1 MKTISRIA
9 YSNDKKNKTRS
20 ILIMMSIC
28 LTTMLLV
35 IISTVGNGVIHLQK
49 SQAAGSYGSNYGL
62 FIAADGTQ
70 LKEVERRAEISDIGI
85 MCTEGILKGNE
96 NGGFVSADETVRK
109 MLAAD
114 GTQLKEVERRAEISD
129 IGIMCTEGILKGNE
143 NGGFV
148 SADETVRKM
157 LPYNQEYVLK
167 EGTYPE
173 KAQEIAAGRA
183 FFDAVGYHDVKVG
196 DTVTLEYRSGMQSE
210 YAPVE
215 FTVSGILYDRDE
227 YTIEA
232 SYVVF
237 GSQDFYNE
245 RVAEGD
251 RQYNIYF
258 TLSDS
263 ANVSMNNVA
272 PVIKE
277 MASYVVFGSQ
287 DFYNERVAEGD
298 RQYNIYFTLS
308 DSANVS
314 MNNVAPVIKEIAD
327 SCGIDQKNVI
337 INDLYLQW
345 VLQPSYE
352 MIVVCGTLILGI
364 VLFSVVVIY
373 NIFQVGIA
381 QKVQEYGKIK
391 ALGATRKQ
399 MKQLIF
405 REGILLAVPSIPL
418 GLLFGFL
425 IAKVSFNWLVEQ
437 GNLVSSGIK
446 NHQVPLF
453 SLTIMLICIFV
464 SFLTVVLALRKP
476 MKIVS
481 RISPIEATRY
491 LDGSK
496 TQKQGRR
503 KGRKDVTVFS
513 MAMANVTGNPKRT
526 IATISPIEATR
537 YLDGSK
543 TQKQGRRK
551 GRKDVTVFSMAMANV
566 TGNPKR
572 TIATI
577 LTMGLSCVLFVII
590 SNYVGNIDT
599 EQDVTVFSMAMANVT
614 GNPKRTIATILT
626 MGLSCV
632 LFVII
637 SNYVGNIDTEHE
649 ARIAINHGQFELQ
662 LDYSQNYDEAYSE
675 NNLDT
680 ILQNNPLNDSLIK
693 EIKSI
698 PGVTDVLTREIV
710 SADLNGTKF
719 PVAIVNQED
728 FEMMRGDGDIGSMD
742 YAQAVKNG
750 DVFFGWSMWM
760 EADGY
765 SAGAP
770 ITFNFDNGSGTYTY
784 HGKIAGSF
792 VSADTYL
799 VIPEEVYRSVNPK
812 GTSYGY
818 LWVDCAKK
826 DVASVEQ
833 SLNDLLSDT
842 SHIKLNTYHAELQT
856 AEYASRMMKLGCY
869 LFMAIVGLIGFM
881 NLANTMIIN
890 ITTKK
895 QEYGV
900 LQAVGMTN
908 KQLNLSLQIQGLIF
922 TVGTICV
929 ALAAGLPLGYALFSY
944 AKHNGIFGMNVY
956 HVPLIPILVMIL
968 LVGILQIVLSCVLSS
983 NLKKETLVERIRYQG

>member
-9 YSNDKKNKTRS
+9 YSNDKRNRTRS
-20 ILIMMSIC
+20 ILIMMAIC

-62 FIAADGTQ
+62 FVSADGSQ
-70 LKEVERRAEISDIGI
+70 LKEVNRRAEIDATGT
-85 MCTEGILKGNE
+85 MCTEGIIKGNE
-96 NGGFVSADETVRK
+96 KGGFVCMDET
-109 MLAAD
+109 A
-114 GTQLKEVERRAEISD
+114 
-129 IGIMCTEGILKGNE
+129 
-143 NGGFV
+143 
-148 SADETVRKM
+148 RKM
-157 LPYNQEYVLK
+157 LPYNKEYELK
-167 EGTYPE
+167 EGKYPGGT
-173 KAQEIAAGRA
+173 QEIAAGRA

-227 YTIEA
+227 YTIE
-232 SYVVF
+232 
-237 GSQDFYNE
+237 
-245 RVAEGD
+245 
-251 RQYNIYF
+251 
-258 TLSDS
+258 
-263 ANVSMNNVA
+263 
-272 PVIKE
+272 
-277 MASYVVFGSQ
+277 ASYVVFGSQ

-405 REGILLAVPSIPL
+405 REGILLAAPSIPL

-526 IATISPIEATR
+526 IATI
-537 YLDGSK
+537 
-543 TQKQGRRK
+543 
-551 GRKDVTVFSMAMANV
+551 
-566 TGNPKR
+566 
-572 TIATI
+572 
-577 LTMGLSCVLFVII
+577 
-590 SNYVGNIDT
+590 
-599 EQDVTVFSMAMANVT
+599 
-614 GNPKRTIATILT
+614 LT

-662 LDYSQNYDEAYSE
+662 LDYSQNYDEAYPE

-680 ILQNNPLNDSLIK
+680 ILQNNPLNDSMIE

-698 PGVTDVLTREIV
+698 PGVTDVMTREIV
-710 SADLNGTKF
+710 SVNLNGTRF
-719 PVAIVNQED
+719 PADIVSKND
-728 FEMMRGDGDIGSMD
+728 FDFMRQDGDIGSMD
-742 YAQAVKNG
+742 YDQAVKNG
-750 DVFFGWSMWM
+750 EIFFGWSAWM
-760 EADGY
+760 EQDGY
-765 SAGAP
+765 AP
-770 ITFNFDNGSGTYTY
+770 GESIVFDFENGSETYTY
-784 HGKIAGSF
+784 QGKIAGSF

-799 VIPEEVYRSVNPK
+799 VIPEGVYRSMNPR
-812 GTSYGY
+812 GTAYGY
-818 LWVDCAKK
+818 LWVDCDKK

-833 SLNDLLSDT
+833 SLNTLISNT
-842 SHIKLNTYHAELQT
+842 SHIKMDTYHAQLQS
-856 AEYASRMMKLGCY
+856 AEFASSMMKLGCY

-881 NLANTMIIN
+881 NMANTMIMN

-895 QEYGV
+895 QEYGI

-908 KQLNLSLQIQGLIF
+908 KQLNLCLQLQGLIF

-929 ALAAGLPLGYALFSY
+929 ALVVGLPLGYVLFAY

-956 HVPLIPILVMIL
+956 HVPITPILAMIL
-968 LVGILQIVLSCVLSS
+968 LVSLLQIVLSCVLSS

>member
-9 YSNDKKNKTRS
+9 YSNDKRNRTRS
-20 ILIMMSIC
+20 ILIMMAIC

-62 FIAADGTQ
+62 FI
-70 LKEVERRAEISDIGI
+70 
-85 MCTEGILKGNE
+85 
-96 NGGFVSADETVRK
+96 
-109 MLAAD
+109 AAD

-227 YTIEA
+227 YTIE
-232 SYVVF
+232 
-237 GSQDFYNE
+237 
-245 RVAEGD
+245 
-251 RQYNIYF
+251 
-258 TLSDS
+258 
-263 ANVSMNNVA
+263 
-272 PVIKE
+272 
-277 MASYVVFGSQ
+277 ASYVVFGSQ

-453 SLTIMLICIFV
+453 SLPVMLLCIFV
-464 SFLTVVLALRKP
+464 SFLTVALALRKP

-491 LDGSK
+491 LENAE
-496 TQKQGRR
+496 TQKKGKRN
-503 KGRKDVTVFS
+503 GRKNVTVFS

-526 IATISPIEATR
+526 I
-537 YLDGSK
+537 G
-543 TQKQGRRK
+543 
-551 GRKDVTVFSMAMANV
+551 
-566 TGNPKR
+566 
-572 TIATI
+572 TI
-577 LTMGLSCVLFVII
+577 LTMGF
-590 SNYVGNIDT
+590 
-599 EQDVTVFSMAMANVT
+599 
-614 GNPKRTIATILT
+614 
-626 MGLSCV
+626 SCV

-649 ARIAINHGQFELQ
+649 ARLSVNHGQFELQ
-662 LDYSQNYDEAYSE
+662 LDYSAEYDERYPE

-680 ILQNNPLNDSLIK
+680 ILTDDPLNDSMIE

-698 PGVTDVLTREIV
+698 PGVTDVMTREIV
-710 SADLNGTKF
+710 SVNLNGTRF
-719 PVAIVNQED
+719 PADIVSKND
-728 FEMMRGDGDIGSMD
+728 FDFMRQDGDIGSMD
-742 YAQAVKNG
+742 YDQAVKNG
-750 DVFFGWSMWM
+750 EIFFGWSMWM
-760 EADGY
+760 EQDGY
-765 SAGAP
+765 AP
-770 ITFNFDNGSGTYTY
+770 GESIAFDFENGSGTYTY
-784 HGKIAGSF
+784 QGKIAGSF

-799 VIPEEVYRSVNPK
+799 VIPEGVYRSMNPR
-812 GTSYGY
+812 GTAYGY
-818 LWVDCAKK
+818 LWVDCDKK

-833 SLNDLLSDT
+833 SLNTLISNT
-842 SHIKLNTYHAELQT
+842 SHIKMDTYHAQLQS
-856 AEYASRMMKLGCY
+856 AEFASSMMKLGCY

-881 NLANTMIIN
+881 NMANTMIMN

-908 KQLNLSLQIQGLIF
+908 KQLNLCLQLQGLIF

-929 ALAAGLPLGYALFSY
+929 ALIIGLPLGYALFSY
-944 AKHNGIFGMNVY
+944 AKHNGIFGMNIY
-956 HVPLIPILVMIL
+956 HVPIVPIFIMIF
-968 LVGILQIVLSCVLSS
+968 LVGLLQIVLSCVLSS

>member
-9 YSNDKKNKTRS
+9 YSNDKRNRTRS
-20 ILIMMSIC
+20 ILIMMAIC

-35 IISTVGNGVIHLQK
+35 IISTVGNGVIRLQK
-49 SQAAGSYGSNYGL
+49 SQAASSYGSNYGL

-109 MLAAD
+109 ML
-114 GTQLKEVERRAEISD
+114 
-129 IGIMCTEGILKGNE
+129 
-143 NGGFV
+143 
-148 SADETVRKM
+148 
-157 LPYNQEYVLK
+157 PYNQEYLLK

-173 KAQEIAAGRA
+173 KSQEIAAGRA
-183 FFDAVGYHDVKVG
+183 FFDAEGYHDVRVG

-245 RVAEGD
+245 R
-251 RQYNIYF
+251 I
-258 TLSDS
+258 
-263 ANVSMNNVA
+263 
-272 PVIKE
+272 
-277 MASYVVFGSQ
+277 
-287 DFYNERVAEGD
+287 AEGD

-352 MIVVCGTLILGI
+352 MIVLCGTLILGI

-391 ALGATRKQ
+391 ALGATGKQ

-405 REGILLAVPSIPL
+405 REGIFLAVPSIPL

-526 IATISPIEATR
+526 IATI
-537 YLDGSK
+537 
-543 TQKQGRRK
+543 
-551 GRKDVTVFSMAMANV
+551 
-566 TGNPKR
+566 
-572 TIATI
+572 
-577 LTMGLSCVLFVII
+577 
-590 SNYVGNIDT
+590 
-599 EQDVTVFSMAMANVT
+599 
-614 GNPKRTIATILT
+614 LT

-662 LDYSQNYDEAYSE
+662 LDYSAEYDERYPE

-680 ILQNNPLNDSLIK
+680 ILTDDPLNDSLIE

-698 PGVTDVLTREIV
+698 SGVTDVMTREIV
-710 SADLNGTKF
+710 YVNLNGTRY
-719 PVAIVNQED
+719 PADIVSKND
-728 FEMMRGDGDIGSMD
+728 FDFMRQDGDIGSMD
-742 YAQAVKNG
+742 YDQAVKNG
-750 DVFFGWSMWM
+750 EIFFGWSTWM
-760 EADGY
+760 EQDGY
-765 SAGAP
+765 AP
-770 ITFNFDNGSGTYTY
+770 GESIAFDFENGSGTYTY
-784 HGKIAGSF
+784 QGKIAGSF

-799 VIPEEVYRSVNPK
+799 VIPEGVYRSMNPR
-812 GTSYGY
+812 GTAYGY
-818 LWVDCAKK
+818 LWVDCDKK

-833 SLNDLLSDT
+833 NLNTLISNT
-842 SHIKLNTYHAELQT
+842 SHIKMDTYHAQLQS
-856 AEYASRMMKLGCY
+856 AEFSARTMKLGCY
-869 LFMAIVGLIGFM
+869 LFMAVVGFIGFM
-881 NLANTMIIN
+881 NMANTMIMN

-908 KQLNLSLQIQGLIF
+908 KQLNLCLQLQGLIF

-929 ALAAGLPLGYALFSY
+929 ALVVGLPLGYVLFAY

-956 HVPLIPILVMIL
+956 HVPITPILAMIL
-968 LVGILQIVLSCVLSS
+968 LVSLLQIVLSCVLSS

>member
-9 YSNDKKNKTRS
+9 YSNDKRNRTRS
-20 ILIMMSIC
+20 ILIMMAIC

-62 FIAADGTQ
+62 FVSADGSQ
-70 LKEVERRAEISDIGI
+70 LKEVKRRAEIDATGI
-85 MCTEGILKGNE
+85 MCTEGIIKGNE
-96 NGGFVSADETVRK
+96 KGGFVCMDET
-109 MLAAD
+109 A
-114 GTQLKEVERRAEISD
+114 
-129 IGIMCTEGILKGNE
+129 
-143 NGGFV
+143 
-148 SADETVRKM
+148 RKM
-157 LPYNQEYVLK
+157 LPYNKEYELK
-167 EGTYPE
+167 EGKYPE
-173 KAQEIAAGRA
+173 KMQEIAAGRA
-183 FFDAVGYHDVKVG
+183 FFRAMGYGDVKIG
-196 DTVTLEYRSGMQSE
+196 DTVTLDYRAGMQSE
-210 YAPVE
+210 YKPEE
-215 FTVSGILYDRDE
+215 FVVSGILYDRDE

-232 SYVVF
+232 SYVAF
-237 GSQDFYNE
+237 GSQEFYDE
-245 RVAEGD
+245 HVAE
-251 RQYNIYF
+251 N
-258 TLSDS
+258 
-263 ANVSMNNVA
+263 
-272 PVIKE
+272 
-277 MASYVVFGSQ
+277 
-287 DFYNERVAEGD
+287 D

-526 IATISPIEATR
+526 IATI
-537 YLDGSK
+537 
-543 TQKQGRRK
+543 
-551 GRKDVTVFSMAMANV
+551 
-566 TGNPKR
+566 
-572 TIATI
+572 
-577 LTMGLSCVLFVII
+577 
-590 SNYVGNIDT
+590 
-599 EQDVTVFSMAMANVT
+599 
-614 GNPKRTIATILT
+614 LT

-662 LDYSQNYDEAYSE
+662 LDYSQNYDEAYPE

-680 ILQNNPLNDSLIK
+680 ILTDNPLNDSMIE

-698 PGVTDVLTREIV
+698 PGVTDVMTREIV
-710 SADLNGTKF
+710 SVNLNGTRF
-719 PVAIVNQED
+719 PADIVSKND
-728 FEMMRGDGDIGSMD
+728 FDFMRQDGDIGSMD
-742 YAQAVKNG
+742 YDQAVKNG
-750 DVFFGWSMWM
+750 EIFFGWSAWM
-760 EADGY
+760 EQDGY
-765 SAGAP
+765 AP
-770 ITFNFDNGSGTYTY
+770 GESIVFDFENGSETYTY
-784 HGKIAGSF
+784 QGKIAGSF

-799 VIPEEVYRSVNPK
+799 VIPEGVYRSMNPR
-812 GTSYGY
+812 GTAYGY
-818 LWVDCAKK
+818 LWVDCDKK

-833 SLNDLLSDT
+833 SLNTLISNT
-842 SHIKLNTYHAELQT
+842 SHIKMDTYHAQLQS

-881 NLANTMIIN
+881 NLANTMIMN

-895 QEYGV
+895 QEYGI

-908 KQLNLSLQIQGLIF
+908 KQLKLCLQLQGLIF

-929 ALAAGLPLGYALFSY
+929 ALIIGLPLGYALFSY

-956 HVPLIPILVMIL
+956 HVPITPILAMIL
-968 LVGILQIVLSCVLSS
+968 LVSLLQIVLSCVLSS

>member
-9 YSNDKKNKTRS
+9 YSNDKRNRTRS
-20 ILIMMSIC
+20 ILIMMAIC

-35 IISTVGNGVIHLQK
+35 IISTVGNGVIRLQK
-49 SQAAGSYGSNYGL
+49 SQAASSYGSNYGL

-109 MLAAD
+109 ML
-114 GTQLKEVERRAEISD
+114 
-129 IGIMCTEGILKGNE
+129 
-143 NGGFV
+143 
-148 SADETVRKM
+148 
-157 LPYNQEYVLK
+157 PYNQEYLLK

-173 KAQEIAAGRA
+173 KSQEIAAGRA
-183 FFDAVGYHDVKVG
+183 FFDAEGYHDVKVG

-277 MASYVVFGSQ
+277 
-287 DFYNERVAEGD
+287 
-298 RQYNIYFTLS
+298 
-308 DSANVS
+308 
-314 MNNVAPVIKEIAD
+314 IAD

-352 MIVVCGTLILGI
+352 MIVLCGTLILGI

-391 ALGATRKQ
+391 ALGATGKQ

-405 REGILLAVPSIPL
+405 REGIFLAVPSIPL

-526 IATISPIEATR
+526 IATI
-537 YLDGSK
+537 
-543 TQKQGRRK
+543 
-551 GRKDVTVFSMAMANV
+551 
-566 TGNPKR
+566 
-572 TIATI
+572 
-577 LTMGLSCVLFVII
+577 
-590 SNYVGNIDT
+590 
-599 EQDVTVFSMAMANVT
+599 
-614 GNPKRTIATILT
+614 LT

-649 ARIAINHGQFELQ
+649 ARLSVNHGQFELQ
-662 LDYSQNYDEAYSE
+662 LDYSAEYDERYPE

-680 ILQNNPLNDSLIK
+680 ILTDDPLNDSLIE

-698 PGVTDVLTREIV
+698 PGVTDVMTREIV
-710 SADLNGTKF
+710 YVNLNGTRY
-719 PVAIVNQED
+719 PADIVSKND
-728 FEMMRGDGDIGSMD
+728 FDFMRLDGDIGSMD
-742 YAQAVKNG
+742 YDQAVKNG
-750 DVFFGWSMWM
+750 EIFFGWSTWM
-760 EADGY
+760 EQDGY
-765 SAGAP
+765 AP
-770 ITFNFDNGSGTYTY
+770 GESIAFDFENGSGTYTY
-784 HGKIAGSF
+784 QGKIAGSF

-799 VIPEEVYRSVNPK
+799 VIPEGVYRSMNPR
-812 GTSYGY
+812 GTAYGY
-818 LWVDCAKK
+818 LWVDCDKK

-833 SLNDLLSDT
+833 NLNTLISNT
-842 SHIKLNTYHAELQT
+842 SHIKMDTYHAQLQS
-856 AEYASRMMKLGCY
+856 AEFSARTMKLGCY
-869 LFMAIVGLIGFM
+869 LFMAVVGFIGFM
-881 NLANTMIIN
+881 NMANTMIMN

-908 KQLNLSLQIQGLIF
+908 KQLNLCLQLQGLIF

-929 ALAAGLPLGYALFSY
+929 ALVVGLPLGYVLFAY

-956 HVPLIPILVMIL
+956 HVPITPILAMIL
-968 LVGILQIVLSCVLSS
+968 LVSLLQIVLSCVLSS

>member
-35 IISTVGNGVIHLQK
+35 IISTVGNGMIRLQK

-62 FIAADGTQ
+62 FVAADASQ
-70 LKEVERRAEISDIGI
+70 LKEVSRRAEIDAIGI
-85 MCTEGILKGNE
+85 MCTEGIIKGNE
-96 NGGFVSADETVRK
+96 KGGFVCMDET
-109 MLAAD
+109 A
-114 GTQLKEVERRAEISD
+114 
-129 IGIMCTEGILKGNE
+129 
-143 NGGFV
+143 
-148 SADETVRKM
+148 RKM
-157 LPYNQEYVLK
+157 LPYNKEYELK
-167 EGTYPE
+167 EGKYPGGT
-173 KAQEIAAGRA
+173 QEIAAGRA
-183 FFDAVGYHDVKVG
+183 FFREMGYDDVKVG
-196 DTVTLEYRSGMQSE
+196 DTVTLDYRAGMQSE
-210 YAPVE
+210 YKPEE
-215 FTVSGILYDRDE
+215 FVVSGILYDRDE

-232 SYVVF
+232 SYVAF
-237 GSQDFYNE
+237 GSQEFYDE
-245 RVAEGD
+245 HVAEND

-258 TLSDS
+258 TLNDS
-263 ANVSMNNVA
+263 ANVSMNNIDS
-272 PVIKE
+272 VIK
-277 MASYVVFGSQ
+277 Q
-287 DFYNERVAEGD
+287 
-298 RQYNIYFTLS
+298 
-308 DSANVS
+308 
-314 MNNVAPVIKEIAD
+314 IAAA
-327 SCGIDQKNVI
+327 CGIEEKNVI
-337 INDLYLQW
+337 VNDLYLQW

-526 IATISPIEATR
+526 IATI
-537 YLDGSK
+537 
-543 TQKQGRRK
+543 
-551 GRKDVTVFSMAMANV
+551 
-566 TGNPKR
+566 
-572 TIATI
+572 
-577 LTMGLSCVLFVII
+577 
-590 SNYVGNIDT
+590 
-599 EQDVTVFSMAMANVT
+599 
-614 GNPKRTIATILT
+614 LT

-680 ILQNNPLNDSLIK
+680 ILQNNPLNDSMIE

-698 PGVTDVLTREIV
+698 PGVTDVMTREIV
-710 SADLNGTKF
+710 SVNLNGTRF
-719 PVAIVNQED
+719 PADIVSKKDFDFMRQE
-728 FEMMRGDGDIGSMD
+728 GDIGSMD
-742 YAQAVKNG
+742 YDQAVKNG
-750 DVFFGWSMWM
+750 DIFFGWSTWM
-760 EADGY
+760 EQDGY
-765 SAGAP
+765 AP
-770 ITFNFDNGSGTYTY
+770 GESIAFDFENGSGTYTY
-784 HGKIAGSF
+784 QGKIAGSF

-799 VIPEEVYRSVNPK
+799 VIPEGVYRSMNPR
-812 GTSYGY
+812 GTAYGY
-818 LWVDCAKK
+818 LWVDCDKK

-833 SLNDLLSDT
+833 SLNTLISNT
-842 SHIKLNTYHAELQT
+842 SHIKMDTYHAQLQS
-856 AEYASRMMKLGCY
+856 AEYTSRMMKLGCY

>member
-9 YSNDKKNKTRS
+9 YSNDKRNRTRS
-20 ILIMMSIC
+20 ILIMMAIC

-62 FIAADGTQ
+62 FVSADGSQ
-70 LKEVERRAEISDIGI
+70 LKEVNRRAEIDATGT
-85 MCTEGILKGNE
+85 MCTEGIIKGNE
-96 NGGFVSADETVRK
+96 KGGFVCMDET
-109 MLAAD
+109 A
-114 GTQLKEVERRAEISD
+114 
-129 IGIMCTEGILKGNE
+129 
-143 NGGFV
+143 
-148 SADETVRKM
+148 RKM
-157 LPYNQEYVLK
+157 LPYNKEYELK
-167 EGTYPE
+167 EGKYPE
-173 KAQEIAAGRA
+173 KMQEIAAGRA
-183 FFDAVGYHDVKVG
+183 FFRAMGYGDVKIG
-196 DTVTLEYRSGMQSE
+196 DTVTLDYRAGMQSE
-210 YAPVE
+210 YKPEE
-215 FTVSGILYDRDE
+215 FVVSGILYDRDE
-227 YTIEA
+227 YTIE
-232 SYVVF
+232 
-237 GSQDFYNE
+237 
-245 RVAEGD
+245 
-251 RQYNIYF
+251 
-258 TLSDS
+258 
-263 ANVSMNNVA
+263 
-272 PVIKE
+272 
-277 MASYVVFGSQ
+277 ASYVVFGSQ

-453 SLTIMLICIFV
+453 SLTIMFICIFV

-526 IATISPIEATR
+526 IATI
-537 YLDGSK
+537 
-543 TQKQGRRK
+543 
-551 GRKDVTVFSMAMANV
+551 
-566 TGNPKR
+566 
-572 TIATI
+572 
-577 LTMGLSCVLFVII
+577 
-590 SNYVGNIDT
+590 
-599 EQDVTVFSMAMANVT
+599 
-614 GNPKRTIATILT
+614 LT

-662 LDYSQNYDEAYSE
+662 LDYSQNYDETYPE

-680 ILQNNPLNDSLIK
+680 ILTDNPLNDSLIE

-698 PGVTDVLTREIV
+698 LGVTDVMTREIV
-710 SADLNGTKF
+710 SVNLNGTRF
-719 PVAIVNQED
+719 PAAVVSKKD
-728 FEMMRGDGDIGSMD
+728 FDFMRQDGDIGSMD
-742 YAQAVKNG
+742 YDQAVKNG
-750 DVFFGWSMWM
+750 DIFFGWSAWM
-760 EADGY
+760 EQDGY
-765 SAGAP
+765 AP
-770 ITFNFDNGSGTYTY
+770 GESIAFDFENGSETYTY
-784 HGKIAGSF
+784 QGKIAGSF

-799 VIPEEVYRSVNPK
+799 VIPEGVYRSMNPR
-812 GTSYGY
+812 GTAYGY
-818 LWVDCAKK
+818 LWVDCDKK
-826 DVASVEQ
+826 DVVSVEQ
-833 SLNDLLSDT
+833 SLNTLISNT
-842 SHIKLNTYHAELQT
+842 SHIKMDTYHAQLQS

-890 ITTKK
+890 ITAKK

-908 KQLNLSLQIQGLIF
+908 KQLNLCLQIQGLIF

-983 NLKKETLVERIRYQG
+983 NLKKETLVERIRYQE

>member
-1 MKTISRIA
+1 M
-9 YSNDKKNKTRS
+9 
-20 ILIMMSIC
+20 
-28 LTTMLLV
+28 
-35 IISTVGNGVIHLQK
+35 QK
-49 SQAAGSYGSNYGL
+49 
-62 FIAADGTQ
+62 
-70 LKEVERRAEISDIGI
+70 
-85 MCTEGILKGNE
+85 
-96 NGGFVSADETVRK
+96 
-109 MLAAD
+109 
-114 GTQLKEVERRAEISD
+114 
-129 IGIMCTEGILKGNE
+129 
-143 NGGFV
+143 
-148 SADETVRKM
+148 
-157 LPYNQEYVLK
+157 
-167 EGTYPE
+167 
-173 KAQEIAAGRA
+173 IAAGRA
-183 FFDAVGYHDVKVG
+183 FFRAMGYGDVKIG
-196 DTVTLEYRSGMQSE
+196 DTVTLDYRAGMQSE
-210 YAPVE
+210 YKSEE
-215 FTVSGILYDRDE
+215 FVVSGILYDRDE

-258 TLSDS
+258 TL
-263 ANVSMNNVA
+263 
-272 PVIKE
+272 
-277 MASYVVFGSQ
+277 G
-287 DFYNERVAEGD
+287 
-298 RQYNIYFTLS
+298 

-352 MIVVCGTLILGI
+352 MIMVCGTLILGI

-481 RISPIEATRY
+481 WISPIEATRY

-503 KGRKDVTVFS
+503 KGRK
-513 MAMANVTGNPKRT
+513 
-526 IATISPIEATR
+526 
-537 YLDGSK
+537 
-543 TQKQGRRK
+543 
-551 GRKDVTVFSMAMANV
+551 
-566 TGNPKR
+566 
-572 TIATI
+572 
-577 LTMGLSCVLFVII
+577 
-590 SNYVGNIDT
+590 
-599 EQDVTVFSMAMANVT
+599 DVTVFSMAMANVT

-662 LDYSQNYDEAYSE
+662 LDYSQNYDEAYPE

-680 ILQNNPLNDSLIK
+680 ILTDNPLNDSLIE

-698 PGVTDVLTREIV
+698 PGVTDVMTREIV
-710 SADLNGTKF
+710 SVNLNGTRF
-719 PVAIVNQED
+719 PAAVVSKKD
-728 FEMMRGDGDIGSMD
+728 FNFMRQDGDIGSMD
-742 YAQAVKNG
+742 YDQAVKNG
-750 DVFFGWSMWM
+750 DIFFGWSAWM
-760 EADGY
+760 EQDGY
-765 SAGAP
+765 AP
-770 ITFNFDNGSGTYTY
+770 GESIVFDFKNGSETYTY
-784 HGKIAGSF
+784 QGKIAGSF

-799 VIPEEVYRSVNPK
+799 VIPEGVYRSMNPR
-812 GTSYGY
+812 GTAYGY
-818 LWVDCAKK
+818 LWVDCDKK

-833 SLNDLLSDT
+833 SLNTLISNT
-842 SHIKLNTYHAELQT
+842 SHIKMDTYHAQLQS

-908 KQLNLSLQIQGLIF
+908 KQLNLCLQIQGLIF

>member
-9 YSNDKKNKTRS
+9 YSNDKRNRTRS
-20 ILIMMSIC
+20 ILIMMAIC

-35 IISTVGNGVIHLQK
+35 IISTVGNGVIRLQK
-49 SQAAGSYGSNYGL
+49 SQAASSYGSNYGL

-109 MLAAD
+109 ML
-114 GTQLKEVERRAEISD
+114 
-129 IGIMCTEGILKGNE
+129 
-143 NGGFV
+143 
-148 SADETVRKM
+148 
-157 LPYNQEYVLK
+157 PYNQEYLLK

-173 KAQEIAAGRA
+173 KSQEIAAGRA
-183 FFDAVGYHDVKVG
+183 FFDAEGYHDVKVG

-277 MASYVVFGSQ
+277 
-287 DFYNERVAEGD
+287 
-298 RQYNIYFTLS
+298 
-308 DSANVS
+308 
-314 MNNVAPVIKEIAD
+314 IAD

-352 MIVVCGTLILGI
+352 MIVLCGTLILGI

-391 ALGATRKQ
+391 ALGATGKQ

-405 REGILLAVPSIPL
+405 REGIFLAVPSIPL

-526 IATISPIEATR
+526 IATI
-537 YLDGSK
+537 
-543 TQKQGRRK
+543 
-551 GRKDVTVFSMAMANV
+551 
-566 TGNPKR
+566 
-572 TIATI
+572 
-577 LTMGLSCVLFVII
+577 
-590 SNYVGNIDT
+590 
-599 EQDVTVFSMAMANVT
+599 
-614 GNPKRTIATILT
+614 LT

-662 LDYSQNYDEAYSE
+662 LDYSAEYDERYPE

-680 ILQNNPLNDSLIK
+680 ILTDDPLNDSLIE

-698 PGVTDVLTREIV
+698 SGVTDVMTREIV
-710 SADLNGTKF
+710 YVNLNGTRY
-719 PVAIVNQED
+719 PADIVSKND
-728 FEMMRGDGDIGSMD
+728 FDFMRQDGDIGSMD
-742 YAQAVKNG
+742 YDQAVKNG
-750 DVFFGWSMWM
+750 EIFFGWSTWM
-760 EADGY
+760 EQDGY
-765 SAGAP
+765 AP
-770 ITFNFDNGSGTYTY
+770 GESIAFDFENGSGTYTY
-784 HGKIAGSF
+784 QGKIAGSF

-799 VIPEEVYRSVNPK
+799 VIPEGVYRSMNPR
-812 GTSYGY
+812 GTAYGY
-818 LWVDCAKK
+818 LWVDCDKK

-833 SLNDLLSDT
+833 NLNTLISNT
-842 SHIKLNTYHAELQT
+842 SHIKMDTYHAQLQS
-856 AEYASRMMKLGCY
+856 AEFSARTMKLGCY
-869 LFMAIVGLIGFM
+869 LFMAVVGFIGFM
-881 NLANTMIIN
+881 NMANTMIMN

-908 KQLNLSLQIQGLIF
+908 KQLNLCLQLQGLIF

-929 ALAAGLPLGYALFSY
+929 ALVVGLPLGYVLFAY

-956 HVPLIPILVMIL
+956 HVPITPILAMIL
-968 LVGILQIVLSCVLSS
+968 LVSLLQIVLSCVLSS

>member
-1 MKTISRIA
+1 
-9 YSNDKKNKTRS
+9 
-20 ILIMMSIC
+20 
-28 LTTMLLV
+28 MLLV
-35 IISTVGNGVIHLQK
+35 IISTVGNGMIRLQK

-62 FIAADGTQ
+62 FVAADASQ
-70 LKEVERRAEISDIGI
+70 LKEVSRRAEIDAIGI
-85 MCTEGILKGNE
+85 MCTEGIIKGNE
-96 NGGFVSADETVRK
+96 KGGFVCMDET
-109 MLAAD
+109 A
-114 GTQLKEVERRAEISD
+114 
-129 IGIMCTEGILKGNE
+129 
-143 NGGFV
+143 
-148 SADETVRKM
+148 RKM
-157 LPYNQEYVLK
+157 LPYNKEYELK
-167 EGTYPE
+167 EGKYPGGT
-173 KAQEIAAGRA
+173 QEIAAGRA
-183 FFDAVGYHDVKVG
+183 FFSEMGYDDVKVG
-196 DTVTLEYRSGMQSE
+196 DTVTLDYRAGMQSE
-210 YAPVE
+210 YKPEE
-215 FTVSGILYDRDE
+215 FVVSGILYDRDE

-232 SYVVF
+232 SYVAF
-237 GSQDFYNE
+237 GAQEFYDE
-245 RVAEGD
+245 HVAEND

-258 TLSDS
+258 TLNDS
-263 ANVSMNNVA
+263 ANVSMNNIE
-272 PVIKE
+272 PVIK
-277 MASYVVFGSQ
+277 Q
-287 DFYNERVAEGD
+287 
-298 RQYNIYFTLS
+298 
-308 DSANVS
+308 
-314 MNNVAPVIKEIAD
+314 IAA
-327 SCGIDQKNVI
+327 SCGIEEKNVI
-337 INDLYLQW
+337 VNDLYLQW

-352 MIVVCGTLILGI
+352 TIAVCGMLILAI

-381 QKVQEYGKIK
+381 NKIQEYGKIK
-391 ALGATRKQ
+391 ALGATKKQ

-405 REGILLAVPSIPL
+405 REGIFLTFFSIPV

-425 IAKVSFNWLVEQ
+425 IAKCGFNWLVEK
-437 GNLVSSGIK
+437 GNLVSTQTGSMGVQ
-446 NHQVPLF
+446 NQQVPLF
-453 SLTIMLICIFV
+453 SLPVMLLCIFV
-464 SFLTVVLALRKP
+464 SFLTVALALRKP

-491 LDGSK
+491 LENAE
-496 TQKQGRR
+496 TQKKGKRN
-503 KGRKDVTVFS
+503 GRKNVTVFS

-526 IATISPIEATR
+526 I
-537 YLDGSK
+537 G
-543 TQKQGRRK
+543 
-551 GRKDVTVFSMAMANV
+551 
-566 TGNPKR
+566 
-572 TIATI
+572 TI
-577 LTMGLSCVLFVII
+577 LTMGF
-590 SNYVGNIDT
+590 
-599 EQDVTVFSMAMANVT
+599 
-614 GNPKRTIATILT
+614 
-626 MGLSCV
+626 SCV

-649 ARIAINHGQFELQ
+649 ARLSVNHGQFELQ

>member
-1 MKTISRIA
+1 M
-9 YSNDKKNKTRS
+9 TR
-20 ILIMMSIC
+20 
-28 LTTMLLV
+28 
-35 IISTVGNGVIHLQK
+35 K
-49 SQAAGSYGSNYGL
+49 
-62 FIAADGTQ
+62 
-70 LKEVERRAEISDIGI
+70 
-85 MCTEGILKGNE
+85 
-96 NGGFVSADETVRK
+96 
-109 MLAAD
+109 
-114 GTQLKEVERRAEISD
+114 
-129 IGIMCTEGILKGNE
+129 
-143 NGGFV
+143 
-148 SADETVRKM
+148 
-157 LPYNQEYVLK
+157 
-167 EGTYPE
+167 
-173 KAQEIAAGRA
+173 
-183 FFDAVGYHDVKVG
+183 
-196 DTVTLEYRSGMQSE
+196 
-210 YAPVE
+210 
-215 FTVSGILYDRDE
+215 RDHQW
-227 YTIEA
+227 T
-232 SYVVF
+232 
-237 GSQDFYNE
+237 
-245 RVAEGD
+245 
-251 RQYNIYF
+251 
-258 TLSDS
+258 
-263 ANVSMNNVA
+263 
-272 PVIKE
+272 
-277 MASYVVFGSQ
+277 
-287 DFYNERVAEGD
+287 
-298 RQYNIYFTLS
+298 
-308 DSANVS
+308 
-314 MNNVAPVIKEIAD
+314 
-327 SCGIDQKNVI
+327 
-337 INDLYLQW
+337 YLQW

-352 MIVVCGTLILGI
+352 MIVVCGILILGI

-453 SLTIMLICIFV
+453 FTDNYAHLHFC
-464 SFLTVVLALRKP
+464 
-476 MKIVS
+476 IVS
-481 RISPIEATRY
+481 YGRFGSAQTHENCFRISPIEATRY

-503 KGRKDVTVFS
+503 KGRK
-513 MAMANVTGNPKRT
+513 
-526 IATISPIEATR
+526 
-537 YLDGSK
+537 
-543 TQKQGRRK
+543 
-551 GRKDVTVFSMAMANV
+551 
-566 TGNPKR
+566 
-572 TIATI
+572 
-577 LTMGLSCVLFVII
+577 
-590 SNYVGNIDT
+590 
-599 EQDVTVFSMAMANVT
+599 DVTVFSMAMANVT

-792 VSADTYL
+792 VNADTYL
-799 VIPEEVYRSVNPK
+799 VIPEEVYRSVNPQ

>member
-9 YSNDKKNKTRS
+9 YSNDKRNRTRS
-20 ILIMMSIC
+20 ILIMVAIC

-35 IISTVGNGVIHLQK
+35 IISTVGNGVIRLQK
-49 SQAAGSYGSNYGL
+49 SQAASSYGSNYGL
-62 FIAADGTQ
+62 FITADGTQ

-96 NGGFVSADETVRK
+96 NGGFVCMDKTA
-109 MLAAD
+109 
-114 GTQLKEVERRAEISD
+114 
-129 IGIMCTEGILKGNE
+129 
-143 NGGFV
+143 
-148 SADETVRKM
+148 RKM
-157 LPYNQEYVLK
+157 LPYNKEYELK
-167 EGTYPE
+167 EGKYPE
-173 KAQEIAAGRA
+173 KMQEIAAGRA
-183 FFDAVGYHDVKVG
+183 FFRAMGYGDVKIG
-196 DTVTLEYRSGMQSE
+196 DTVTLDYRAGMQSE
-210 YAPVE
+210 YKPEE
-215 FTVSGILYDRDE
+215 FVVSGILYDRDE
-227 YTIEA
+227 YTIE
-232 SYVVF
+232 
-237 GSQDFYNE
+237 
-245 RVAEGD
+245 
-251 RQYNIYF
+251 
-258 TLSDS
+258 
-263 ANVSMNNVA
+263 
-272 PVIKE
+272 
-277 MASYVVFGSQ
+277 ASYVVFGSQ

-481 RISPIEATRY
+481 W
-491 LDGSK
+491 
-496 TQKQGRR
+496 
-503 KGRKDVTVFS
+503 
-513 MAMANVTGNPKRT
+513 
-526 IATISPIEATR
+526 ISPIEATR

-590 SNYVGNIDT
+590 SNYVGNID
-599 EQDVTVFSMAMANVT
+599 M
-614 GNPKRTIATILT
+614 
-626 MGLSCV
+626 
-632 LFVII
+632 
-637 SNYVGNIDTEHE
+637 EHE

-662 LDYSQNYDEAYSE
+662 LDYSQNYDEAYPE

-680 ILQNNPLNDSLIK
+680 ILTDNPLNDSLIE

-698 PGVTDVLTREIV
+698 PGVTDVMTREIV
-710 SADLNGTKF
+710 SVNLNGTRF
-719 PVAIVNQED
+719 PAAVVSKKD
-728 FEMMRGDGDIGSMD
+728 FNFMRQDGDIGSMD
-742 YAQAVKNG
+742 YDQAVKNG
-750 DVFFGWSMWM
+750 DIFFGWSAWM
-760 EADGY
+760 EQDGY
-765 SAGAP
+765 AP
-770 ITFNFDNGSGTYTY
+770 GESIVFDFKNGSETYTY
-784 HGKIAGSF
+784 QGKIAGSF

-799 VIPEEVYRSVNPK
+799 VIPEGVYRSMNPR
-812 GTSYGY
+812 GTAYGY
-818 LWVDCAKK
+818 LWVDCDKK

-833 SLNDLLSDT
+833 SLNTLISNT
-842 SHIKLNTYHAELQT
+842 SHIKMDTYHAQLQS

-908 KQLNLSLQIQGLIF
+908 KQLNLCLQIQGLIF

>member
-9 YSNDKKNKTRS
+9 YSNDKRNRTRS
-20 ILIMMSIC
+20 ILIMMAIC

-35 IISTVGNGVIHLQK
+35 IISTVGNGVIRLQK
-49 SQAAGSYGSNYGL
+49 SQAASSYGSNYGL

-109 MLAAD
+109 ML
-114 GTQLKEVERRAEISD
+114 
-129 IGIMCTEGILKGNE
+129 
-143 NGGFV
+143 
-148 SADETVRKM
+148 
-157 LPYNQEYVLK
+157 PYNQEYLLK

-173 KAQEIAAGRA
+173 KSQEIAAGRA
-183 FFDAVGYHDVKVG
+183 FFDAEGYHDVRVG

-277 MASYVVFGSQ
+277 
-287 DFYNERVAEGD
+287 
-298 RQYNIYFTLS
+298 
-308 DSANVS
+308 
-314 MNNVAPVIKEIAD
+314 IAD

-352 MIVVCGTLILGI
+352 MIVLCGTLILGI

-391 ALGATRKQ
+391 ALGATGKQ

-405 REGILLAVPSIPL
+405 REGIFLAVPSIPL

-437 GNLVSSGIK
+437 ENLVSSGIK

-526 IATISPIEATR
+526 IATI
-537 YLDGSK
+537 
-543 TQKQGRRK
+543 
-551 GRKDVTVFSMAMANV
+551 
-566 TGNPKR
+566 
-572 TIATI
+572 
-577 LTMGLSCVLFVII
+577 
-590 SNYVGNIDT
+590 
-599 EQDVTVFSMAMANVT
+599 
-614 GNPKRTIATILT
+614 LT

-662 LDYSQNYDEAYSE
+662 LDYSAEYDERYPE

-680 ILQNNPLNDSLIK
+680 ILTDDPLNDSLIE

-698 PGVTDVLTREIV
+698 SGVTDVMTREIV
-710 SADLNGTKF
+710 YVNLNGTRY
-719 PVAIVNQED
+719 PADIVSKND
-728 FEMMRGDGDIGSMD
+728 FDFMRQDGDIGSMD
-742 YAQAVKNG
+742 YDQAVKNG
-750 DVFFGWSMWM
+750 EIFFGWSTWM
-760 EADGY
+760 EQDGY
-765 SAGAP
+765 AP
-770 ITFNFDNGSGTYTY
+770 GESIAFDFENGSGTYTY
-784 HGKIAGSF
+784 QGKIAGSF

-799 VIPEEVYRSVNPK
+799 VIPEGVYRSMNPR
-812 GTSYGY
+812 GTAYGY
-818 LWVDCAKK
+818 LWVDCDKK

-833 SLNDLLSDT
+833 NLNTLISNT
-842 SHIKLNTYHAELQT
+842 SHIKMDTYHAQLQS
-856 AEYASRMMKLGCY
+856 AEFSARTMKLGCY
-869 LFMAIVGLIGFM
+869 LFMAVVGFIGFM
-881 NLANTMIIN
+881 NMANTMIMN

-908 KQLNLSLQIQGLIF
+908 KQLNLCLQLQGLIF

-929 ALAAGLPLGYALFSY
+929 ALVVGLPLGYVLFAY

-956 HVPLIPILVMIL
+956 HVPITPILAMIL
-968 LVGILQIVLSCVLSS
+968 LVSLLQIVLSCVLSS

>member
-9 YSNDKKNKTRS
+9 YSNDKRNRTRS
-20 ILIMMSIC
+20 ILIMMAIC

-49 SQAAGSYGSNYGL
+49 SKAAGSYGSNYGL
-62 FIAADGTQ
+62 FVSADGSQ
-70 LKEVERRAEISDIGI
+70 LKEVNRRAEIDATGI
-85 MCTEGILKGNE
+85 MCTEGIIKGNE
-96 NGGFVSADETVRK
+96 KGGFVCMDET
-109 MLAAD
+109 A
-114 GTQLKEVERRAEISD
+114 
-129 IGIMCTEGILKGNE
+129 
-143 NGGFV
+143 
-148 SADETVRKM
+148 RKM
-157 LPYNQEYVLK
+157 LPYNKEYELK
-167 EGTYPE
+167 EGKYPE
-173 KAQEIAAGRA
+173 KMQEIAAGRA
-183 FFDAVGYHDVKVG
+183 FFRAMGYGDVKIG
-196 DTVTLEYRSGMQSE
+196 DTVTLDYRAGMQSE
-210 YAPVE
+210 YKPEE
-215 FTVSGILYDRDE
+215 FVVSGILYDRDE

-232 SYVVF
+232 SYVAF
-237 GSQDFYNE
+237 GSQEFYDE
-245 RVAEGD
+245 HVAEND

-258 TLSDS
+258 TL
-263 ANVSMNNVA
+263 N
-272 PVIKE
+272 
-277 MASYVVFGSQ
+277 
-287 DFYNERVAEGD
+287 
-298 RQYNIYFTLS
+298 

-526 IATISPIEATR
+526 IATI
-537 YLDGSK
+537 
-543 TQKQGRRK
+543 
-551 GRKDVTVFSMAMANV
+551 
-566 TGNPKR
+566 
-572 TIATI
+572 
-577 LTMGLSCVLFVII
+577 
-590 SNYVGNIDT
+590 
-599 EQDVTVFSMAMANVT
+599 
-614 GNPKRTIATILT
+614 LT

-662 LDYSQNYDEAYSE
+662 LDYSQNYDEAYPE

-680 ILQNNPLNDSLIK
+680 ILTDNPLNDSMIE

-698 PGVTDVLTREIV
+698 PGVTDVMTREIV
-710 SADLNGTKF
+710 SVNLNGTRF
-719 PVAIVNQED
+719 PADIVSKND
-728 FEMMRGDGDIGSMD
+728 FDFMRQDGDIGSMD
-742 YAQAVKNG
+742 YDQAVKNG
-750 DVFFGWSMWM
+750 EIFFGWSAWM
-760 EADGY
+760 EQDGY
-765 SAGAP
+765 AP
-770 ITFNFDNGSGTYTY
+770 GESIVFDFENGSETYTY
-784 HGKIAGSF
+784 QGKIAGSF

-799 VIPEEVYRSVNPK
+799 VIPEGVYRSMNPR
-812 GTSYGY
+812 GTAYGY
-818 LWVDCAKK
+818 LWVDCDKK

-833 SLNDLLSDT
+833 SLNTLISNT
-842 SHIKLNTYHAELQT
+842 SHIKMDTYHAQLQS

-881 NLANTMIIN
+881 NLANTMIMN

-895 QEYGV
+895 QEYGI

-908 KQLNLSLQIQGLIF
+908 KQLKLCLQLQGLIF

-929 ALAAGLPLGYALFSY
+929 ALIIGLPLGYALFSY

-956 HVPLIPILVMIL
+956 HVPITPILAMIL
-968 LVGILQIVLSCVLSS
+968 LVSLLQIVLSCVLSS